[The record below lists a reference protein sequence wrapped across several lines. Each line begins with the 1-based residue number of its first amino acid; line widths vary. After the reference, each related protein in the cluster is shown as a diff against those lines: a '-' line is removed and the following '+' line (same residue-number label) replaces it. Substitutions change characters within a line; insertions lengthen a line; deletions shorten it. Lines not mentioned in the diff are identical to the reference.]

1 MRSSR
6 ADGHSPAYDSPLHQ
20 PGDGGT
26 RDRRSGIPRGAAR
39 SLGLDHAIA
48 LETAMTPAQL
58 TITRRF
64 AEALAVLDANAALK
78 LAHA

>member
-1 MRSSR
+1 
-6 ADGHSPAYDSPLHQ
+6 
-20 PGDGGT
+20 
-26 RDRRSGIPRGAAR
+26 
-39 SLGLDHAIA
+39 
-48 LETAMTPAQL
+48 MTPAQL